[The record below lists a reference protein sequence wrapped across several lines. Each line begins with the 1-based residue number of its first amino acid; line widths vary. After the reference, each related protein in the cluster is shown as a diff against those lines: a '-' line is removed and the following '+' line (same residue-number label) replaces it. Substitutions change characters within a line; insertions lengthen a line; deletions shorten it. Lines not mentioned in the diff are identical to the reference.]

1 MKKRGR
7 GRPRKAH
14 KIRKQDK
21 RDFAWLNRKL
31 TALIKKW
38 GLQMP
43 VPAREQTQDMM
54 FRGPKRRYD

>member
-1 MKKRGR
+1 VKRRR
-7 GRPRKAH
+7 GRPKRKG
-14 KIRKQDK
+14 KIRPQDR
-21 RDFAWLNRKL
+21 RDFAWLSRKL

-54 FRGPKRRYD
+54 FSKPKRRYD